1 MIQSSQ
7 PRKERKF
14 RFNAPLHDRQKFMH
28 AHVSDE
34 LAKKLGIK
42 SRSIS
47 VRKGDTVKVQSGKH
61 RGKSGK
67 VSQVSLKTG
76 RIFIEGI
83 NRKDA
88 KGKEFPLPIYS
99 SNVYL
104 TDLDLTDKLRSAKM
118 EKLKGTRPV
127 TKQQVAKQQTPS
139 QQAPAQQAAKQQ
151 VEKKVA

>member
-1 MIQSSQ
+1 MIKSSQ

-14 RFNAPLHDRQKFMH
+14 RFNAPLHERQKFMH

-47 VRKGDTVKVQSGKH
+47 LRKGDTVKVQSGSH

-67 VSQVSLKTG
+67 VSMVNLRTG

-88 KGKEFPLPIYS
+88 KGKELPLPIYS

-104 TDLDLTDKLRSAKM
+104 MDIDLTDKTRVAKI
-118 EKLKGTRPV
+118 ESLKGSNSAAINPAKAAVKEV
-127 TKQQVAKQQTPS
+127 TKVA
-139 QQAPAQQAAKQQ
+139 
-151 VEKKVA
+151 

>member
-1 MIQSSQ
+1 MIESSQ
-7 PRKERKF
+7 PRAQRKF
-14 RFNAPLHDRQKFMH
+14 RYNAPLHDRQKFMH

-47 VRKGDTVKVQSGKH
+47 VRKGDTVKVQSGSH
-61 RGKSGK
+61 MGKTGK
-67 VSQVSLKTG
+67 VSAVDLKTG

-83 NRKDA
+83 NRKNA

-104 TDLDLTDKLRSAKM
+104 TDIDLTDKLRSAKI
-118 EKLKGTRPV
+118 EKLKATV
-127 TKQQVAKQQTPS
+127 KQVA
-139 QQAPAQQAAKQQ
+139 
-151 VEKKVA
+151 